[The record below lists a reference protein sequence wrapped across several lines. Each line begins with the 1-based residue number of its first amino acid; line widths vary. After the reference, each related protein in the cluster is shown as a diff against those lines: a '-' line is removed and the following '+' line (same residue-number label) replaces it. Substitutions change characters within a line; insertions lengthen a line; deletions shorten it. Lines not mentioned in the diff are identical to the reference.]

1 MTRYIHV
8 YFQFEDPESHD
19 DDYTTCS
26 IVVKVVTL
34 IQKAAADEIYN
45 TSYCRVFHSILDQ
58 HLSTMAQGITSAWF
72 SVVSLACISTCETLH
87 IDRMLKAVWYMSH
100 SET

>member
-1 MTRYIHV
+1 MRCDFCNLASYFVRYALWRYYMTRYIHV

-19 DDYTTCS
+19 DDYNTGS

-58 HLSTMAQGITSAWF
+58 HLSTMAQGITSA
-72 SVVSLACISTCETLH
+72 
-87 IDRMLKAVWYMSH
+87 
-100 SET
+100 